1 MKINKDNSQD
11 KTLLNRH
18 FNNSDELC
26 EYIADLCGGVGL
38 LAFSRGK
45 DSVVAWLK
53 MKRYFKKIV
62 PYFMYPI
69 PPKPMTFE
77 EESLQYYE
85 DYFDTHIIRIPH
97 PSIYGFWIDGTYASP
112 ISDGVVIEAMKS
124 QLIFDMKYEDA
135 HHMIKNI
142 MPELKN
148 AYQASG
154 VRSADSITRYSSI
167 KTNGAVNHAKKTWF
181 PIYDYKIEDMLR
193 ELRQAK
199 IKLPKDY
206 LWFGRTY
213 DGIDYRFT
221 SVLKEVS
228 PVDYEQV
235 IKAFPLVEADIARIK
250 FREEYY
256 ENKKT

>member
-1 MKINKDNSQD
+1 MKINKNGEQ
-11 KTLLNRH
+11 KGAALQRH

-53 MKRYFKKIV
+53 MKRYFKRIV
-62 PYFMYPI
+62 PYFLYPI

-77 EESLQYYE
+77 EESLKYYE
-85 DYFDTHIIRIPH
+85 DYFGTHIIRMSH
-97 PSIYGFWIDGTYASP
+97 PSIDGFWIDGTYASP
-112 ISDGVVIEAMKS
+112 VSYGVVIEAMKS
-124 QLIFDMKYEDA
+124 GLIFNSTYADA
-135 HHMIKNI
+135 NYMIKNI
-142 MPELKN
+142 MPDMEK

-154 VRSADSITRYSSI
+154 VRSADSINRYSSI
-167 KTNGAVNHAKKTWF
+167 KKNGSVNHKEKTWF
-181 PIYDYKIEDMLR
+181 PVYDYKIDDMLR
-193 ELRQAK
+193 ELREAK

-228 PVDYEQV
+228 PIDYEQV
-235 IKAFPLVEADIARIK
+235 IKAFPLVEADIKRME
-250 FREEYY
+250 FRKEYY